1 MKNVF
6 KGYQQLP
13 PSSFSP
19 PPHSHHH
26 LFDQKA
32 LDFSVEVAVLY
43 CVAYPTLH
51 LLLCLIRDYTERTK
65 ALTNYF
71 MFIRRSGFLIRKITY
86 HISHSRPQTVTFLLG
101 MSN

>member
-1 MKNVF
+1 MSLRAISNF
-6 KGYQQLP
+6 LLP
-13 PSSFSP
+13 LFPLLPTPTTIF
-19 PPHSHHH
+19 
-26 LFDQKA
+26 FDQKA

-71 MFIRRSGFLIRKITY
+71 VFIRRSGFLIRKITY